1 MYELYCDH
9 KTYHMHLP
17 LTARSIASAIKETMS
32 YADAAAMRK
41 HDNLY
46 RLFGPEGFVVAISVL
61 GGRVKVHPDV
71 TIPKEH
77 WDYR

>member
-1 MYELYCDH
+1 
-9 KTYHMHLP
+9 
-17 LTARSIASAIKETMS
+17 MS
-32 YADAAAMRK
+32 YANAAAMHK

-46 RLFGPEGFVVAISVL
+46 RLFGPEGFMVAISVL
-61 GGRVKVHPDV
+61 SGRVKVHPDV